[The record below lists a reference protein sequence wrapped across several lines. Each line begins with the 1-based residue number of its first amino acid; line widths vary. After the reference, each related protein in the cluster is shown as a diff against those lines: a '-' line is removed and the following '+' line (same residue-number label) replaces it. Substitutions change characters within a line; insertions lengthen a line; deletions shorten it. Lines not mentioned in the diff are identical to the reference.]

1 MSHFASLFSS
11 VFSKNAEADLGTKCN
26 SCLKFFLCT
35 TQKMKLSIKDVRE
48 LGLFP
53 LRISLKN
60 LRIGSHLLKK
70 SLMENFI
77 FCSVWIVLSMKPM
90 IIHQSIILKV
100 PFKQAK
106 FHKMYGKA
114 YLGLHIYQKRLRNRC
129 FPMNF
134 EN

>member
-11 VFSKNAEADLGTKCN
+11 VFSKNAEADLETTCN

-48 LGLFP
+48 RSLFP

-90 IIHQSIILKV
+90 IILQSIILKL

-106 FHKMYGKA
+106 FNKIYGKA
-114 YLGLHIYQKRLRNRC
+114 YLGLHIHQKETPEQV
-129 FPMNF
+129 FSYEF
-134 EN
+134 

>member
-1 MSHFASLFSS
+1 MQQLSK
-11 VFSKNAEADLGTKCN
+11 VFSVYYSKNEAFHQG
-26 SCLKFFLCT
+26 
-35 TQKMKLSIKDVRE
+35 VRE
-48 LGLFP
+48 RSLFP

-90 IIHQSIILKV
+90 IILQSIILKV

-106 FHKMYGKA
+106 FNKIYGKA
-114 YLGLHIYQKRLRNRC
+114 YLGLHIHQKETPEQV
-129 FPMNF
+129 FSYEF
-134 EN
+134 

>member
-48 LGLFP
+48 RSLFP

-100 PFKQAK
+100 PFKQVK

-114 YLGLHIYQKRLRNRC
+114 YLGLHIYQKETPEQV
-129 FPMNF
+129 FSYEF
-134 EN
+134 

>member
-90 IIHQSIILKV
+90 IILQSIILKV

-106 FHKMYGKA
+106 FHKIYGKA
-114 YLGLHIYQKRLRNRC
+114 YLGLHIHRKRLRNRC